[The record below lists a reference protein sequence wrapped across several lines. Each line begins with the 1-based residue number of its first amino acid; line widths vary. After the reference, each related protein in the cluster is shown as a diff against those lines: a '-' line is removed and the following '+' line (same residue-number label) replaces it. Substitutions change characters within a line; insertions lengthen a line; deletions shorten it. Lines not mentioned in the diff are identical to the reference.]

1 MKAKKMTYSKL
12 VESIDEKRT
21 NMEWYKKAKKEV
33 KLVVTTAKTATFERL
48 YEEHGDKDGDK
59 KLFRLAHER
68 ERMARDLDQIKCIK
82 DEKDR
87 VLIKEKHIRR
97 RRHTY
102 FDKFFNEEGDKN
114 IVLDNLKHFES
125 RYNFRYCTRIKVVD
139 IMGAIRKINRERR
152 LGQTKY

>member
-87 VLIKEKHIRR
+87 VLIKENILDEEDI
-97 RRHTY
+97 HTSINSST
-102 FDKFFNEEGDKN
+102 KRG
-114 IVLDNLKHFES
+114 
-125 RYNFRYCTRIKVVD
+125 TRT
-139 IMGAIRKINRERR
+139 
-152 LGQTKY
+152 LY